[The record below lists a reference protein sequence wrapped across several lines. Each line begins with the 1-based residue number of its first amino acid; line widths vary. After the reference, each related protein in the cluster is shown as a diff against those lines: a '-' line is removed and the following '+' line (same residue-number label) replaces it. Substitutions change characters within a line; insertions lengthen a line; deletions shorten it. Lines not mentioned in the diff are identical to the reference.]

1 MQVQRERAVLSPR
14 QRAANRA
21 NALKST
27 GPRSAQGKFRAK
39 LNATKHGLSLPVDEG
54 VFADQIREI
63 SALVRDDCDTEQ
75 QANELAKRII
85 DFERNEA
92 FLQDFNEEALHDE
105 IRAWAKDPHRIALA
119 QLAQASRNKQPV
131 PTTFTLRQKDHPVR
145 LKGKERTEEIKFIEG
160 FLSIVG
166 TAMVGRVRAGKESQ
180 ASALRYRRRAINQL
194 VKGIRAVA
202 KGEEF

>member
-1 MQVQRERAVLSPR
+1 MSSPR

-27 GPRSAQGKFRAK
+27 GPRSAQGKVRAK
-39 LNATKHGLSLPVDEG
+39 LNATKHGLSLPLDER
-54 VFADQIREI
+54 VFADQIQEI
-63 SALVRDDCDTEQ
+63 SALVRDDCDTEE

-105 IRAWAKDPHRIALA
+105 IRAWAEDPKRIALA

-131 PTTFTLRQKDHPVR
+131 TETFTLRPKGHPVR

-166 TAMVGRVRAGKESQ
+166 TAMVARVRADKESQ
-180 ASALRYRRRAINQL
+180 ASALRYRKRAINQL

-202 KGEEF
+202 RGEEF

>member
-1 MQVQRERAVLSPR
+1 MPSPR

-27 GPRSAQGKFRAK
+27 GPRSAHGKVRAK
-39 LNATKHGLSLPVDEG
+39 LNATKHGLSLPVDEH
-54 VFADQIREI
+54 VFADQIRKI
-63 SALVRDDCDTEQ
+63 AALVRGDCDTEQ

-92 FLQDFNEEALHDE
+92 FLQDFNAETLHDE
-105 IRAWAKDPHRIALA
+105 ISAWARDPHRMALA

-131 PTTFTLRQKDHPVR
+131 PTTFTLRQKGHPVR

-160 FLSIVG
+160 FLGLVG

-180 ASALRYRRRAINQL
+180 ASALRYQRRAINQQ
-194 VKGIRAVA
+194 VKGIRTLA
-202 KGEEF
+202 KGEEL